1 MAQNSSHR
9 IPDTNPTA
17 DARMASDTG
26 SQART
31 PAIVRAFSNFSS
43 CRLPAV
49 GLESWP
55 NGRFSIPWPAGI
67 NTEPSLT
74 TFDKTSAFWFP
85 IRCIIPLGAK
95 IGTLCLCQYA
105 KSLSDSQLAPKKNGN
120 TGGIEIMKLKELR
133 VFRLFDHFDHIINV
147 NNEEK
152 ITIITAPNGY
162 GKTIILKIIDAIF
175 NANYRFLVALDFS
188 TVEAKFDNSIL
199 AISRHGEKG
208 SFTLEFQIA
217 GNQDKYF
224 RYDPSETRE
233 KGDEIPLGEI
243 DRFVPWL
250 DRVGAREW
258 ADETT
263 GRILDLDDV
272 LQLYSDEIPFHISVH
287 QKSLP
292 EWLSELT
299 EAVNIHLIQD
309 QRLIL
314 RSGFHRTRHRKAR
327 VIDTI
332 EKYADELAVEIKRK
346 SVGSSE
352 ISQKL
357 DSSFPSRLLQKSK
370 SFETLS
376 ISELKKRLSE
386 LKDIREKLSAH
397 SLIASADYSQFVD
410 LDEIKED
417 DTKVLTL
424 YVNDAK
430 EKLAIYSDISQRI
443 DLFTEILNEKRLS
456 FKKVKI
462 DRERGFVFV
471 TDKGKP
477 LQLTQ
482 LSSGEQHE
490 VVLLYELIFRAK
502 DNVLVL
508 IDEPEISLHIAWQK
522 EFLRDLKRIISLQNV
537 AAIISTHSPQIIDNN
552 WHLVVDLE
560 SGATK

>member
-1 MAQNSSHR
+1 
-9 IPDTNPTA
+9 
-17 DARMASDTG
+17 
-26 SQART
+26 
-31 PAIVRAFSNFSS
+31 
-43 CRLPAV
+43 
-49 GLESWP
+49 
-55 NGRFSIPWPAGI
+55 
-67 NTEPSLT
+67 
-74 TFDKTSAFWFP
+74 
-85 IRCIIPLGAK
+85 
-95 IGTLCLCQYA
+95 
-105 KSLSDSQLAPKKNGN
+105 
-120 TGGIEIMKLKELR
+120 MKLKELH
-133 VFRLFDHFDHIINV
+133 VFSLFDHFNHMIKINR
-147 NNEEK
+147 EEK

-162 GKTIILKIIDAIF
+162 GKTVILKILDAIF
-175 NANYRFLVALDFS
+175 NANYRFLLGLDFS
-188 TVEAKFDNSIL
+188 LIEAKFDDSIL
-199 AISRHGEKG
+199 KISRHGENG
-208 SFTLEFQIA
+208 SYTLDFNIA
-217 GNQDKYF
+217 GDNEKHY
-224 RYDPSETRE
+224 RYDPAAIKE
-233 KGDEIPLGEI
+233 KTDELPMVEI
-243 DRFVPWL
+243 DRFIPWL
-250 DRVGAREW
+250 DRVGPREW
-258 ADETT
+258 HDETT

-272 LQLYSDEIPFHISVH
+272 LQLYSEELPFHVSSH
-287 QKSLP
+287 KRQLP
-292 EWLSELT
+292 KWLSAIT

-370 SFETLS
+370 TFRTLS
-376 ISELKKRLSE
+376 VSELKVRLSE
-386 LKDIREKLSAH
+386 LKDVREKLSAH

-410 LDEIKED
+410 LDEIKEE
-417 DTKVLTL
+417 DTRVLTL

-430 EKLAIYSDISQRI
+430 EKLDIYTDISQRI

-462 DRERGFVFV
+462 DREKGFIFV
-471 TDKGKP
+471 TDNGNP

-560 SGATK
+560 SGALH